1 MSRSCRRGPGRAAL
15 GWIGGLLF
23 LVWAC
28 VRPAHADSYFL
39 TVAGLG
45 GEPDYEQRFTALAG
59 DLDRILKA
67 AGTTNHVITLSG
79 ADATRARMT
88 ESLESIAHDAGSGDD
103 FVLILIGHGSF
114 DGQQYKMNLVGP
126 DISAATLAQL
136 CNQIASRRQ
145 LIVNTTSSSGA
156 SVQVLAHA
164 GRAVIAAT
172 KSGTEKNATVFARY
186 WVDALRDGS
195 ADVDKN
201 DSISA
206 LEAFQYATTKT
217 AAFYESQKRLATEHA
232 MFTDSGTA
240 AAVRVA
246 SSSSGAGK
254 LLSSITL
261 VRLGE
266 AGNAA
271 SNPAKRALLT
281 KKEQLETQIDTLK
294 YQRAAMSPDE
304 YKQKLTMALVELA
317 QVQESLDK

>member
-1 MSRSCRRGPGRAAL
+1 VSGYPASAWIAAL
-15 GWIGGLLF
+15 ILLGWAW
-23 LVWAC
+23 VPQA
-28 VRPAHADSYFL
+28 RADSYFL

-79 ADATRARMT
+79 TDATRARMT
-88 ESLESIAHDAGSGDD
+88 ESLESIAKEAGSSDD
-103 FVLILIGHGSF
+103 FVLILIGHGSY

-126 DISAATLAQL
+126 DISASSLAQL
-136 CNQIASRRQ
+136 CNQIAARRQ
-145 LIVNTTSSSGA
+145 VIVNTTSSSGA
-156 SVQVLAHA
+156 SVSILAHA

-186 WVDALRDGS
+186 WVDALRDAS

-232 MFTDSGTA
+232 IFADAGNA

-261 VRLGE
+261 VRLAE
-266 AGNAA
+266 AGSAA
-271 SNPAKRALLT
+271 SNPAKRALLAR
-281 KKEQLETQIDTLK
+281 KEHLETQIDTLK

-304 YKQKLTMALVELA
+304 YKQKLTTALVELA
-317 QVQESLDK
+317 QVQEDLDK